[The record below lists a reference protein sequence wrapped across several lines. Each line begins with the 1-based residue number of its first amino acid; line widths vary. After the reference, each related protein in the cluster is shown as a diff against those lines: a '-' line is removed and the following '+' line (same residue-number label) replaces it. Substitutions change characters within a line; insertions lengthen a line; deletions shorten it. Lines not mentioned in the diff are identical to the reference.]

1 MTNLFVLTLP
11 IVIVVDLLLG
21 LIVLLNNRRRLTNRV
36 FALHSVAFAIWLSG
50 QYFGSTT
57 PSEVW
62 LAFWIR
68 QTCAASVFIPFFFNL
83 LRAAAACPAAT
94 ILDLLRQSKVWF
106 VSVIAIALLSQ
117 TQFFLVGARLA
128 AKGNEIG
135 EPIYGPGFIIFV
147 GFWLTASVALIVGF
161 FKALTRSEGVYR
173 MELKI
178 LAYGS
183 LFALVPGVIIV
194 LVIPLITGSSQ
205 SARFTPITVVIWH
218 CVIAYGI
225 ATRHI
230 MGVGEFLR
238 RTLIWVFV
246 GIFLS
251 LLYLAVFR
259 FVVSIPF
266 DGARHVLN
274 TLAHVVAAIAMT
286 LCFNPCNNFLRDRT
300 DRLFE
305 QGHDNLSQFVREGGN
320 LARSITTI
328 DTLFSDFVRL
338 LREALNITHTRIYLR
353 EGNTFIPYNETGS
366 EDRHGEPIPDDAPLV
381 CALQAETFPLLRDVL
396 RRAGGTALQA
406 DAERALARLDAEAAV
421 ALKSKNGLAGFLL
434 LGRRQNG
441 RIFGKREEDALAF
454 LGDQLGFAIENA
466 TLYTRLQD
474 ARLYNEVLLDNLV
487 TGVVATDAD
496 GRITVCNREAQ
507 RILHVAETKSIIGMP
522 VSKIL
527 PKPIW
532 DELRGSLDSGT
543 SVRDRDLVL
552 RQHAPNEQ
560 SVRFATAVFG
570 GENSAV
576 SGALLV
582 IQDTS
587 AIRKLEAQ
595 IRRNDRL
602 ASIGTLAAGMAH
614 EIKNP
619 LVCLKTFVQLLPS
632 HYEDPDFRQT
642 FVPLLGNEVE
652 RINAI
657 VSQLLNFSRP
667 VKPTLVP
674 LSLQTTLDD
683 AWQLVAQQIKS
694 RGLSFV
700 RDYHAKND
708 RLLGDKGLLSQVFL
722 NLFLNGMDAMDRG
735 GTLTIST
742 NTVCVPLQSWQQ
754 GQQQDREWIEVRVRD
769 TGCGIALEDR
779 QRIFDPFFTSKA
791 NGTGLGLSVTHG
803 IIAEHQGM
811 IDVESEPGAGTCFRI
826 LLPLL
831 ITSREASQSI
841 QPETKGEA

>member
-1 MTNLFVLTLP
+1 MTNLFIISVLVAIP
-11 IVIVVDLLLG
+11 VNLLLG
-21 LIVLLNNRRRLTNRV
+21 TVVLLTHSRRLANRV
-36 FALHSVAFAIWLSG
+36 FFILSFILALWLSC

-68 QTCAASVFIPFFFNL
+68 QACAASVFIPLFFHL
-83 LRAAAACPAAT
+83 LRAAAVTPT
-94 ILDLLRQSKVWF
+94 EKITHLLRQSRPWMVT
-106 VSVIAIALLSQ
+106 VIAVAVLCQTRFFLKEALLVSG
-117 TQFFLVGARLA
+117 TNMIA
-128 AKGNEIG
+128 
-135 EPIYGPGFIIFV
+135 EPVYGPGFILFV
-147 GFWLTASVALIVGF
+147 GFWLTAVAALVWDF
-161 FKALTRSEGVYR
+161 FYAFAHSEGVYR
-173 MELKI
+173 MELQI

-183 LFALVPGVIIV
+183 LFALVPGVLLV
-194 LVIPLITGSSQ
+194 LVIPLVTGSAQ
-205 SARFTPITVVIWH
+205 SARFAPVAVVTWH
-218 CVIAYGI
+218 SVIAYGI

-230 MGVGEFLR
+230 MGVGEFFR
-238 RTLIWVFV
+238 RTIIWVLV
-246 GIFLS
+246 
-251 LLYLAVFR
+251 AVFLAALY
-259 FVVSIPF
+259 FTVFQLIKAIPLYEA
-266 DGARHVLN
+266 DVLLDN
-274 TLAHVVAAIAMT
+274 VAHIVAAITIAISLT
-286 LCFNPCNNFLRDRT
+286 PANTFLRREA
-300 DRLFE
+300 DRLFDRGGDAVTRLMH
-305 QGHDNLSQFVREGGN
+305 QGGDI
-320 LARSITTI
+320 ARSITTI
-328 DTLFSDFVRL
+328 DALFTNFGSL
-338 LREALNITHTRIYLR
+338 LREALGVTKVKIYLR
-353 EGNTFIPYNETGS
+353 SNSSFIPYADNGKS
-366 EDRHGEPIPDDAPLV
+366 EPCDKPIPDDAPLV
-381 CALQAETFPLLRDVL
+381 CALQTEAFPLLRDVL

-487 TGVVATDAD
+487 TGVVATDAG

-507 RILHVAETKSIIGMP
+507 RILHVAETGSLIGSP
-522 VSKIL
+522 ASQLL

-532 DELRGSLDSGT
+532 DELKGSLDSGT
-543 SVRDRDLVL
+543 SVRDRDLLL

-560 SVRFATAVFG
+560 SVRFATAPLG
-570 GENSAV
+570 GRNGTA

-582 IQDTS
+582 VQDTS
-587 AIRKLEAQ
+587 AIRKLEEQ
-595 IRRNDRL
+595 IRRSDRL

-674 LSLQTTLDD
+674 LSLQSTLDD
-683 AWQLVAQQIKS
+683 AWQLIAQQIKS

-769 TGCGIALEDR
+769 TGCGISPADR
-779 QRIFDPFFTSKA
+779 QRIFDPFFTRKA

-831 ITSREASQSI
+831 TSSCEASKSI
-841 QPETKGEA
+841 HSETKGEA